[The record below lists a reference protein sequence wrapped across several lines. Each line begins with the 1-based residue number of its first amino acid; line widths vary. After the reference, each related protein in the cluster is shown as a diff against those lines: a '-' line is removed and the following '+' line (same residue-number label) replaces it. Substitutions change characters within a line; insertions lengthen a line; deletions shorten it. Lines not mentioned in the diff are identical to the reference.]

1 MDDKQKYM
9 RWLEEMWNLH
19 NSISREEEEEKR
31 KEEVLKV
38 FEGLAYLSRR
48 HVDAPYSLPWEHSR

>member
-1 MDDKQKYM
+1 MNDKQKYM
-9 RWLEEMWNLH
+9 RWLEEMWNLY
-19 NSISREEEEEKR
+19 NSISREEKR

>member
-1 MDDKQKYM
+1 M
-9 RWLEEMWNLH
+9 RWLEEMRNLH
-19 NSISREEEEEKR
+19 NSISREEKR

>member
-19 NSISREEEEEKR
+19 NSISREEKR

-48 HVDAPYSLPWEHSR
+48 HVEALYSLP